1 MDSKVIEIP
10 ATLIGAD
17 EAIWKASQLAAK
29 IEEAKTLA
37 GELASMLKDVETFPE
52 ANKKKS
58 PKELIMEI
66 ISQDGQD
73 FHHAELN
80 ASSAVKHLHE
90 FLKRRPE

>member
-1 MDSKVIEIP
+1 MKMVSTAASAVIGGKYLTE
-10 ATLIGAD
+10 D
-17 EAIWKASQLAAK
+17 AK
-29 IEEAKTLA
+29 DALVREREEAKALA

-52 ANKKKS
+52 ANEKKS

-66 ISQDGQD
+66 ISQDSQD